1 MLRLRSALL
10 DELQH
15 RMLPYWVEHTVDEE
29 HGGFVGQIRQ
39 NGEPVRDAPKGSVL
53 NARILWT
60 FAAAHRQL
68 GDDRYG
74 ELARRARSYLMDY
87 FWDPAHGGVFWT
99 VDHVGDPL
107 ETRKQTYAQAF
118 ALYGLSEYHRA
129 TGDKAALDQA
139 IRVFELMETCTL
151 DAEHGGYLEAVSQ
164 SWETIDDVR
173 LSDKDLNAPKN
184 MNTHLHVLEAY
195 TNLFRVWPDA
205 RLRER
210 LMSIV
215 DLFLERIIDKNK
227 NHLHTFFEM
236 DWAPVTEVISF
247 GHDIE
252 ASWLLPEAADVLG
265 DSATISEVRE
275 ASLALARTTLQE
287 GIDIGGGLVNER
299 LPAGDTD
306 RDKYWWV
313 QAEAIVGFV
322 NAYQETQAA
331 EFLDAAV
338 AIWEFARRR
347 LMAEDEW
354 YFRVDEDGRPYPA
367 DDKVGMWKCPYHG
380 VRACFEVIER
390 ADRAVGHM

>member
-15 RMLPYWVEHTVDEE
+15 RMLPYWVENTIDEE

-60 FAAAHRQL
+60 FAAAHRLL

-74 ELARRARSYLMDY
+74 ELAKRAHSYLMDY
-87 FWDPAHGGVFWT
+87 FWDPAHAGVVWT
-99 VDHVGDPL
+99 VDHKGDLL

-118 ALYGLSEYHRA
+118 ALYGLAEYHRA
-129 TGDKAALDQA
+129 TGDKAALDRA
-139 IRVFELMETCTL
+139 IRVFELIETRTL
-151 DAEHGGYLEAVSQ
+151 DAEQGGYLEALSR
-164 SWETIDDVR
+164 SWERIDDVR

-195 TNLFRVWPDA
+195 TNLFRAWPDA
-205 RLRER
+205 LLRER
-210 LMSIV
+210 LMSLV
-215 DLFLERIIDKNK
+215 GLFLERIIDKNR

-236 DWAPVTEVISF
+236 DWEPVTDVISF

-287 GIDIGGGLVNER
+287 GIDLGGGLVNER
-299 LPAGDTD
+299 LPTGETD

-313 QAEAIVGFV
+313 QAEAVVGFV
-322 NAYQETQAA
+322 NAYQETQAV

-338 AIWEFARRR
+338 AIWEFARRH

-354 YFRVDEDGRPYPA
+354 YFRVDENGRPYPD

-390 ADRAVGHM
+390 ADCVK